1 MKFFIFITCT
11 LLFVACVGGSSS
23 AATST
28 PTPTDNQPTSALQG
42 SINDIEVVDID

>member
-11 LLFVACVGGSSS
+11 LFFVACGGGSSS
-23 AATST
+23 ATT
-28 PTPTDNQPTSALQG
+28 PTPTPTENQPTSALQG

>member
-1 MKFFIFITCT
+1 MKFFILITCT
-11 LLFVACVGGSSS
+11 LFFVACGGGSSS
-23 AATST
+23 AATPS